1 MIPSAPL
8 PQKTDA
14 GFLTECAAR
23 ACAVPAAQVEM
34 EEPAVVLTPGE
45 RANEEPVPEQEEPE
59 AAAPARS
66 VPTTADLE
74 RTEAAAPNLAV
85 PTAGQLELAR
95 AKPCEASQSNL
106 KPHLLLGL
114 SIEGIEQHIASLP
127 QDAVEQCNR
136 GNPGYDPNSEDNGY
150 TNQFHIA
157 KASEG
162 DGLAMCERL
171 QKQGS
176 PHVGKA
182 TVFVSWFLKT
192 PLTTLVD
199 ALREFLRQKQLPLD
213 TKFWVCDFVI
223 RQATRQ
229 LAAADNDVKRLGD
242 CVRAVG
248 HTVLLLEPWH
258 APAPLQRA
266 YCIKE
271 VYHTQA
277 SGAQFDVVMS
287 SAQQAAF
294 DTALVRD
301 FYSIQMSLSKV
312 DVRTATCMKPED
324 TKAILDELEQGVGL
338 VECNTLVIGLLREA
352 LVAQARAALGRLPA
366 AERGTRWAGW
376 GRRGRYSRRTCR
388 RAGRRWATATRTR

>member
-1 MIPSAPL
+1 MPPTQRTTSSSL
-8 PQKTDA
+8 S
-14 GFLTECAAR
+14 
-23 ACAVPAAQVEM
+23 PAA
-34 EEPAVVLTPGE
+34 AV
-45 RANEEPVPEQEEPE
+45 
-59 AAAPARS
+59 
-66 VPTTADLE
+66 
-74 RTEAAAPNLAV
+74 APNLAV

-95 AKPCEASQSNL
+95 AKAREASRSKL

-127 QDAVEQCNR
+127 KDAVEQCNDAIPKDAQ
-136 GNPGYDPNSEDNGY
+136 GAPKYPINSEDNGY

-157 KASEG
+157 KASEV

-176 PHVGKA
+176 PHVGEA

-229 LAAADNDVKRLGD
+229 LTAEDNDVKRLGD

-271 VYHTQA
+271 VYHTQK

-294 DTALVRD
+294 EEALVSD
-301 FYSIQMSLSKV
+301 FDSIQTSLSKV
-312 DVRTATCMKPED
+312 DVRIATCRNPED
-324 TKAILDELEQGVGL
+324 TKAILDELEQGVGF
-338 VECNTLVIGLLREA
+338 VACNTLVIGLLREA
-352 LVAQARAALGRLPA
+352 LVTQGRAALARLPA
-366 AERGTRWAGW
+366 AERGTSALHYKTPSLGPSLGPAFDLGGVPWWCLGGISLGPRHHQGPPRLGPRHRQASVEPW
-376 GRRGRYSRRTCR
+376 
-388 RAGRRWATATRTR
+388 